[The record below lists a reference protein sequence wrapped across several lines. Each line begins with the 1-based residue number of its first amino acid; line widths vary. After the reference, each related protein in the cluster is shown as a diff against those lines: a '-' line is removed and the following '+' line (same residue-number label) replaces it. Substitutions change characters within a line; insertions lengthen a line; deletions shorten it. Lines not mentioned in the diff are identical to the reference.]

1 MLLLRAKRPVPPR
14 RAVTRPV
21 GFTLIELLVV
31 IAIIA
36 ILAGLLLPALA
47 KAKAKAHN
55 TNCMSNLKQ
64 LVLCWTMYADDN
76 NDNVAK
82 NWLADTRAWI
92 GGDVSSLTGATNI
105 NNIRDGKLY
114 PYNTSLEV
122 YRCPVDIQLP
132 PELNALKGKRRV
144 RSYSMSGRMGGADA
158 EDNRQYGV
166 YDTMWVLNEGLPNP
180 PPYPMFK
187 KTSSIIDPPPSQAF
201 VFLEESYLTIDDGY
215 FAVKRPGVNAWQN
228 SPTVRHGRACELSFA
243 DGHAEVWRWRYL
255 SKDQDLDAPVTVAG
269 VNSTTDL
276 VKLQQAVAWK
286 R

>member
-1 MLLLRAKRPVPPR
+1 MLYLRAKRPVPQR

-55 TNCMSNLKQ
+55 ANCMGNLKQ
-64 LVLCWTMYADDN
+64 LQLCWHMYADDHY
-76 NDNVAK
+76 DNVAK
-82 NWLADTRAWI
+82 NWLSDARAWI
-92 GGDVSSLTGATNI
+92 GGEISALPGATNI
-105 NNIRDGKLY
+105 NDIRNGKLY
-114 PYNTSLEV
+114 PYNTSLDV

-132 PELNALKGKRRV
+132 SDLNAMKGKRRV

-158 EDNRQYGV
+158 SDASQFGV
-166 YDTMWVLNEGLPNP
+166 SDTMWVLNDGVPLGT
-180 PPYPMFK
+180 YPMFK
-187 KTSSIIDPPPSQAF
+187 KTSSIIDPGPAQAF
-201 VFLEESYLTIDDGY
+201 VFIEESYLTIDDGY
-215 FAVKRPGVNAWQN
+215 FAVKRPGVNIWQN

-243 DGHAEVWRWRYL
+243 DGHAEIWRWRFL
-255 SKDQDLDAPVTVAG
+255 SKDQDLDASVRVGG
-269 VNSTTDL
+269 VDSTRDL
-276 VKLQQAVAWK
+276 EKLQLAVAWK

>member
-1 MLLLRAKRPVPPR
+1 MLYLRAKRPVPQR

-55 TNCMSNLKQ
+55 ANCMGNLKQ
-64 LVLCWTMYADDN
+64 LQLCWHMYADDHY
-76 NDNVAK
+76 DNVAK
-82 NWLADTRAWI
+82 NWLSDARAWI
-92 GGDVSSLTGATNI
+92 GGEISALPGATNI
-105 NNIRDGKLY
+105 NDIRNGKLY
-114 PYNTSLEV
+114 PYNTSLDV

-132 PELNALKGKRRV
+132 SDLNAMKGKRRV

-158 EDNRQYGV
+158 SDASQFGV
-166 YDTMWVLNEGLPNP
+166 SDTMWVLNDGVPMGT
-180 PPYPMFK
+180 YPMFK
-187 KTSSIIDPPPSQAF
+187 KTSSIIDPGPAQAF
-201 VFLEESYLTIDDGY
+201 VFIEESYLTIDDGY
-215 FAVKRPGVNAWQN
+215 FAVKRPGVNIWQN

-243 DGHAEVWRWRYL
+243 DGHAEIWRWRFL
-255 SKDQDLDAPVTVAG
+255 SKDQDLDASVRVGG
-269 VNSTTDL
+269 VDSTRDL
-276 VKLQQAVAWK
+276 EKLQLAVAWK

>member
-1 MLLLRAKRPVPPR
+1 MLHLPAKRPVSQR

-55 TNCMSNLKQ
+55 ANCMGNLKQ
-64 LVLCWTMYADDN
+64 LQLCWIMYADDHY
-76 NDNVAK
+76 DNVAK
-82 NWLADTRAWI
+82 NWLSDTRAWI
-92 GGDVSSLTGATNI
+92 GGNVSALPGATNI
-105 NNIRDGKLY
+105 NDIRSGKLY

-132 PELNALKGKRRV
+132 PDLNAMKGQRRV
-144 RSYSMSGRMGGADA
+144 RSYSMNGRMGGADA
-158 EDNRQYGV
+158 TDYSQYGV
-166 YDTMWVLNEGLPNP
+166 SDTMWVLNDGVAAGT
-180 PPYPMFK
+180 YPMFK
-187 KTSSIIDPPPSQAF
+187 KTSSIIDPGPSQAF
-201 VFLEESYLTIDDGY
+201 VFIEESYLTIDDGY
-215 FAVKRPGVNAWQN
+215 FAVKRPGVNIWQN

-243 DGHAEVWRWRYL
+243 DGHAEVWRWRFL

-269 VNSTTDL
+269 VNSTKDL
-276 VKLQQAVAWK
+276 EKLQAAVAVK
-286 R
+286 K